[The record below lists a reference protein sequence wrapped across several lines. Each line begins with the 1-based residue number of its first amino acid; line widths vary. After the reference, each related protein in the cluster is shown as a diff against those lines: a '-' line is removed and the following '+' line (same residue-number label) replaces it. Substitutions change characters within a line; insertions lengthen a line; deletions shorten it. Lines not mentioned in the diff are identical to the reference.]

1 MTERALSGQ
10 ALAGQALAGQAL
22 AGRTIIV
29 LGATGGLGRAVT
41 ERLRADGASVLAAD
55 AKIPADTGRQDQL
68 SYVAVDALD
77 EGSVSAAFAA
87 ALAAAPAAPP
97 VAGVVN
103 LIGGYTPPQGLS
115 SLDIGVLRQQLEL
128 NLVTA
133 AIITKHAMPMLA
145 ARGGGPLVHVSSRVA
160 VQDGAN
166 NFAYS
171 VSKLGVVRLVEAA
184 AAEGRGDG
192 VRVNCIM
199 PSIIDTPANRAALPD
214 AAHDWWPK
222 PSELAAVLA
231 FLVSDEAILISG
243 AAVPVYGRA

>member
-10 ALAGQALAGQAL
+10 ALS
-22 AGRTIIV
+22 GRTIVV

-55 AKIPADTGRQDQL
+55 IKIPAAADRQDQV
-68 SYVAVDALD
+68 SYIAVDALD
-77 EGSVSAAFAA
+77 ESRVSAAFAA
-87 ALAAAPAAPP
+87 PATPP
-97 VAGVVN
+97 AGGVIN
-103 LIGGYTPPQGLS
+103 LIGGYTPPQALS

-133 AIITKHAMPMLA
+133 TIITKYAMPMLA
-145 ARGGGPLVHVSSRVA
+145 ARGGGPIVHVSSRFA
-160 VQDGAN
+160 VQEGADG
-166 NFAYS
+166 FAQS
-171 VSKLGVVRLVEAA
+171 VSKLGVLRLVQAA

-199 PSIIDTPANRAALPD
+199 PSIIDTPAEQAAVPG
-214 AAHDWWPK
+214 AAYDQWPK
-222 PSELAAVLA
+222 PSEVAAVLA

-243 AAVPVYGRA
+243 AAIPVYGRV